1 MTKPR
6 SSLAVALEY
15 YKGPRPG
22 VALTIAAVAL
32 IAALIIGVIH
42 VIALGSDRAA
52 ISDGQKTASTINRYA
67 AALDVWRQ
75 MARSREELSPEW
87 LRVRDSIGI
96 SLRVDL
102 QGLRSELVDPTAQ
115 LFVDDILEGLR
126 NPSTGPEADINMLTA
141 QTSRAMI
148 ALTARQDSA
157 LFRAV
162 ERSQRSQLI
171 GAISTA
177 LTLLA
182 AVCLIAPLSWVYLR
196 YKAGVPPGM

>member
-6 SSLAVALEY
+6 SSLAIALEY

-22 VALTIAAVAL
+22 IALTIAAVAL
-32 IAALIIGVIH
+32 IGALIVGVIH
-42 VIALGSDRAA
+42 VIALGKDRGV
-52 ISDGQKTASTINRYA
+52 ISDGQKTASTINRHA

-75 MARSREELSPEW
+75 MALSRDELSPEW
-87 LRVRDSIGI
+87 LRVRDSIGV

-102 QGLRSELVDPTAQ
+102 QDLRSELTDPMAQ
-115 LFVDDILEGLR
+115 LFVGDILESLR
-126 NPSTGPEADINMLTA
+126 NPSTGPESDINMLTA
-141 QTSRAMI
+141 QASRAMI
-148 ALTARQDSA
+148 ALTARHDSA
-157 LFRAV
+157 LFLAV

>member
-6 SSLAVALEY
+6 SSLAIALEY

-22 VALTIAAVAL
+22 IALTVAAVAL
-32 IAALIIGVIH
+32 IGALIIGVIH
-42 VIALGSDRAA
+42 VVALGSDRAV

-75 MARSREELSPEW
+75 MALSPDENSPEW
-87 LRVRDSIGI
+87 QRVRDSIGV
-96 SLRVDL
+96 SLRVHL
-102 QGLRSELVDPTAQ
+102 QDLRSGLVDPTAQ
-115 LFVDDILEGLR
+115 LLVDDILEGIR
-126 NPSTGPEADINMLTA
+126 NPSTGPEGDINTLTA

-148 ALTARQDSA
+148 ALTARQDSV

-171 GAISTA
+171 GAIGTV

-182 AVCLIAPLSWVYLR
+182 SVCLIAPLSWVYLR
-196 YKAGVPPGM
+196 HKAGVPPGM